1 MSAWRPG
8 ACGCLTAMGFTALFA
23 IGGLASSSLAQNTPR
38 QFNSKPASPFQE
50 KGPEDKSFEGVI
62 TPQRITREIEAWA
75 KKEDA
80 PLERTSNYFIFDPE
94 SAAEFTAL
102 GRYSL
107 LVLSVVTQDAS
118 ELPLKRVYLRTADK
132 QIPLIKISSWRVS
145 VGQDLLTARIYGQ
158 YREDGFYLFPTA
170 AFLRTAQLQVD
181 FAAKRSAFPVLELPS
196 DIVPR
201 WLRTLQN
208 PDPEPQV
215 LPNARAL
222 QAFIRRNTAGF
233 PPPDPL
239 PAAALPKPPTEPR
252 PQAGEPL
259 KPGSLRDLFKK

>member
-50 KGPEDKSFEGVI
+50 KG
-62 TPQRITREIEAWA
+62 
-75 KKEDA
+75 
-80 PLERTSNYFIFDPE
+80 
-94 SAAEFTAL
+94 
-102 GRYSL
+102 
-107 LVLSVVTQDAS
+107 
-118 ELPLKRVYLRTADK
+118 
-132 QIPLIKISSWRVS
+132 
-145 VGQDLLTARIYGQ
+145 
-158 YREDGFYLFPTA
+158 
-170 AFLRTAQLQVD
+170 
-181 FAAKRSAFPVLELPS
+181 
-196 DIVPR
+196 
-201 WLRTLQN
+201 
-208 PDPEPQV
+208 PEPQV

>member
-1 MSAWRPG
+1 MSGWHAG
-8 ACGCLTAMGFTALFA
+8 AYRSLPAIGLTALLAMAVP
-23 IGGLASSSLAQNTPR
+23 ASSLLAQNTPR
-38 QFNSKPASPFQE
+38 QFNSKPTSPFQE

-75 KKEDA
+75 KKEDR

-102 GRYSL
+102 ARYSL

-118 ELPLKRVYLRTADK
+118 ELPLKRVYIRTADK
-132 QIPLIKISSWRVS
+132 EIPLTKISSWRVS
-145 VGQDLLTARIYGQ
+145 VDQDLLTARIYGQ

-181 FAAKRSAFPVLELPS
+181 FAAKRSALPVLELPS

-201 WLRTLQN
+201 WLR
-208 PDPEPQV
+208 
-215 LPNARAL
+215 
-222 QAFIRRNTAGF
+222 
-233 PPPDPL
+233 
-239 PAAALPKPPTEPR
+239 
-252 PQAGEPL
+252 
-259 KPGSLRDLFKK
+259 